1 MMIRIYYL
9 ATVVFLLL
17 DMIFGLNV
25 RIAFFENSPTVRA
38 FYYAII
44 FICMALILWR
54 PAWAVMIS
62 AVESLFVL
70 GALIINMGM
79 RTILVTD
86 AMLEGGAGFVT
97 MPEIVNFMI
106 SGGIAYLAFTRGM
119 NELQGRAGPN
129 Y

>member
-25 RIAFFENSPTVRA
+25 RIAFFENSPAVRA
-38 FYYAII
+38 WYYAII